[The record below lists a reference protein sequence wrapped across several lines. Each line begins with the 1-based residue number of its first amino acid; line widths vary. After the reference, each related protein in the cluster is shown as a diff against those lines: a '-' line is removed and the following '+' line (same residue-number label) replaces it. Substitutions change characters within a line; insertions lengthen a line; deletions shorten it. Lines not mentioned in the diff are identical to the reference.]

1 MIGAMMH
8 SRRRPTAP
16 LLALMGIAC
25 AGAAPWFLVGTA
37 AAEQPVA
44 PSIVQAQAAPAVP
57 HTKVD
62 VQVADDSGVLGDAAR
77 QGMIDQ
83 TARIDFPDSVQK
95 VVYVLIPGSSDNF
108 NDDALDW
115 AARNM
120 PELVPDGT
128 GKGATWENGTLI
140 LGVGTETRT
149 NGVYCGNDV
158 CQDLDI
164 FEGPH
169 LDASLE
175 AMKDSF
181 RRGNFANGL
190 VEGAKVAADTELG
203 ARLAEEQARED
214 RNAMLGIGAVGVGAA
229 GLGAAAW
236 QRRKKKL
243 TATAKQQFYE
253 LSTHYTEL
261 SQRLDALDIRANS
274 LSSPLA
280 NAELR
285 AQWTTIRDEF
295 LSLNNRVGALN
306 LTLTSD
312 DKEFYA
318 KHKQIASAHETLE
331 SMSNAEDN
339 INLMFELENGD
350 QIKRERELRSI
361 KQDLSEAL
369 FEVRNREAIRQLK
382 NVEAQVEELMR
393 DLQAPDFMD
402 RLARIVSD
410 QAHALELASRDM
422 KHLDREAHRDERPS
436 LTDRDW
442 RPGYV
447 YSNWVPYYLLAS
459 WHSSDTRA
467 AESSSSSS
475 GGIANTSFSSG
486 FSGGGGSS
494 SW

>member
-1 MIGAMMH
+1 
-8 SRRRPTAP
+8 
-16 LLALMGIAC
+16 
-25 AGAAPWFLVGTA
+25 
-37 AAEQPVA
+37 
-44 PSIVQAQAAPAVP
+44 
-57 HTKVD
+57 
-62 VQVADDSGVLGDAAR
+62 
-77 QGMIDQ
+77 
-83 TARIDFPDSVQK
+83 
-95 VVYVLIPGSSDNF
+95 
-108 NDDALDW
+108 
-115 AARNM
+115 M

-140 LGVGTETRT
+140 LGVGTSTRT

-203 ARLAEEQARED
+203 ARLAEEKARED
-214 RNAMLGIGAVGVGAA
+214 RNAMLGVGAVGVGAA

-253 LSTHYTEL
+253 LSTHYSEL

-285 AQWTTIRDEF
+285 SQWTTIRDEF

-459 WHSSDTRA
+459 WHSADTRA

>member
-1 MIGAMMH
+1 M
-8 SRRRPTAP
+8 
-16 LLALMGIAC
+16 
-25 AGAAPWFLVGTA
+25 
-37 AAEQPVA
+37 
-44 PSIVQAQAAPAVP
+44 
-57 HTKVD
+57 
-62 VQVADDSGVLGDAAR
+62 
-77 QGMIDQ
+77 
-83 TARIDFPDSVQK
+83 
-95 VVYVLIPGSSDNF
+95 
-108 NDDALDW
+108 
-115 AARNM
+115 
-120 PELVPDGT
+120 
-128 GKGATWENGTLI
+128 
-140 LGVGTETRT
+140 
-149 NGVYCGNDV
+149 
-158 CQDLDI
+158 
-164 FEGPH
+164 
-169 LDASLE
+169 
-175 AMKDSF
+175 
-181 RRGNFANGL
+181 
-190 VEGAKVAADTELG
+190 
-203 ARLAEEQARED
+203 
-214 RNAMLGIGAVGVGAA
+214 
-229 GLGAAAW
+229 
-236 QRRKKKL
+236 
-243 TATAKQQFYE
+243 
-253 LSTHYTEL
+253 
-261 SQRLDALDIRANS
+261 
-274 LSSPLA
+274 
-280 NAELR
+280 
-285 AQWTTIRDEF
+285 
-295 LSLNNRVGALN
+295 SLNNRVGALN

-459 WHSSDTRA
+459 WHSADTRA